1 MLLTI
6 GIGRFQKED
15 YYVGNNSNKNLAMKE
30 NSFNTF
36 LLIISNIS
44 HEAFNDNAQNHS
56 FEVKCDGERRACGVS
71 ENSNMSLL
79 TANSSSMYKYMCVQ
93 MLLFVACLFIKL
105 KILLANF
112 LPTAC

>member
-44 HEAFNDNAQNHS
+44 HEAFNDNATHRFIQLKS
-56 FEVKCDGERRACGVS
+56 SVM
-71 ENSNMSLL
+71 ENEGLVGS
-79 TANSSSMYKYMCVQ
+79 
-93 MLLFVACLFIKL
+93 L
-105 KILLANF
+105 KIRTC
-112 LPTAC
+112 PY